1 MADEPPV
8 TLGEAIGKFVVMM
21 ALVVT
26 VFLLY
31 VMLEDKPF
39 GRQFAIS
46 VGYTLMCFLYVFFRW
61 RGLPEFFS
69 LRDKRVQHQL
79 PRLLMIHL
87 AFLTIILA
95 GLSDSVRQW
104 FPNSWLLERGPKH
117 DSYYAFSMIVFSVLT
132 FFTQVL
138 ISRRI
143 LKNSIALEVQ
153 HPAEPDWPM
162 Q

>member
-1 MADEPPV
+1 MA
-8 TLGEAIGKFVVMM
+8 GVV
-21 ALVVT
+21 A

-39 GRQFAIS
+39 GRQLAIS

-61 RGLPEFFS
+61 RGMPEFYS
-69 LRDKRVQHQL
+69 LRDKRIRHQV
-79 PRLLMIHL
+79 PRLVRIHL
-87 AFLTIILA
+87 AFTTILLA

-104 FPNSWLLERGPKH
+104 FPDSWLLERGPKH
-117 DSYYAFSMIVFSVLT
+117 DSCYAISMILFSVLT
-132 FFTQVL
+132 FFTQVF

-143 LKNSIALEVQ
+143 LKNSITLGMQDAAN
-153 HPAEPDWPM
+153 PYSPM